1 MSCENNTM
9 RRGLCLIP
17 LFLAACSHPQ
27 TTLTVSAA
35 ASVQDA
41 LRATASEYRRLHPA
55 AANVEFN
62 FGASGALAQQ
72 IEQGA
77 PVDIFLSAAPQ
88 PMDRLAAKGLLLN
101 GTRCDLLR
109 NDIVLIVPARHTGI
123 TFAALAAPAV
133 KQVALG
139 DPATVPAGD
148 YGHQVLTN
156 LGIWDQVRPKLV
168 LAKDV
173 RQVLAYVAT
182 GNVEAGIVYGTD
194 ARQTSDVQVAAV
206 APENSHAP
214 VVYPAAIVGSTREA
228 AAARNFLAFLEGPY
242 ARAIFTSYGFTWA
255 AGP

>member
-1 MSCENNTM
+1 M

-17 LFLAACSHPQ
+17 FFLAACSHRQ
-27 TTLTVSAA
+27 AALTVSAA

-41 LRATASEYRRLHPA
+41 LRATASEYTRLHPT

-77 PVDIFLSAAPQ
+77 PVDVFLSAAPQ
-88 PMDRLAAKGLLLN
+88 PMDRLAARGLLLG

-109 NDIVLIVPARHTGI
+109 NDIVLIVPANHAGI
-123 TFAALAAPAV
+123 SFPGLAAAAV
-133 KQVALG
+133 KQAALG
-139 DPATVPAGD
+139 DPASVPAGD
-148 YGHQVLTN
+148 YGRQVLTN
-156 LGIWDQVRPKLV
+156 FGIWEEVRPKLV

-182 GNVEAGIVYGTD
+182 GNVDAGIVYATD
-194 ARQTSDVQVAAV
+194 ARQTSNVQIAAV

-214 VVYPAAIVGSTREA
+214 VVYPVAIVASTRNA
-228 AAARNFLAFLEGPY
+228 VAARNFLAFLEGPY
-242 ARAIFTSYGFTWA
+242 AREIFTSYGFTWA